1 MSWKRAVAR
10 SGRAE
15 PSFGEEPT
23 RRATVN
29 QVVQSPSTLDGT
41 FSALS
46 DPTRR
51 AILERLGRG
60 SATIGELAEP
70 AGMSLTG
77 LKKHVRVLEEAELV
91 STEKRGR
98 ARHCRLG
105 PKRLEDAGQWIE
117 DYRRGWEERF
127 DRLEEIIERKKGASK

>member
-1 MSWKRAVAR
+1 M
-10 SGRAE
+10 
-15 PSFGEEPT
+15 
-23 RRATVN
+23 
-29 QVVQSPSTLDGT
+29 VQYQSTLDGT

-51 AILERLGRG
+51 AILERLRRG
-60 SATIGELAEP
+60 SATIGELARP

-77 LKKHVRVLEEAELV
+77 LKKHVSILEEAELV

-105 PKRLEDAGQWIE
+105 PRRLEDVVEWVE
-117 DYRRGWEERF
+117 DYRRGWEKRF
-127 DRLEEIIERKKGASK
+127 DRLEEIIERKKGTSR

>member
-1 MSWKRAVAR
+1 MVQYF
-10 SGRAE
+10 
-15 PSFGEEPT
+15 PS
-23 RRATVN
+23 
-29 QVVQSPSTLDGT
+29 LDAA

-51 AILERLGRG
+51 AILEHLRGG
-60 SATIGELAEP
+60 SATITELATP

-98 ARHCRLG
+98 TRHCQLG

-117 DYRRGWEERF
+117 EYRRGWEQRF
-127 DRLEEIIERKKGASK
+127 DRVEEIVDKKRGTRR